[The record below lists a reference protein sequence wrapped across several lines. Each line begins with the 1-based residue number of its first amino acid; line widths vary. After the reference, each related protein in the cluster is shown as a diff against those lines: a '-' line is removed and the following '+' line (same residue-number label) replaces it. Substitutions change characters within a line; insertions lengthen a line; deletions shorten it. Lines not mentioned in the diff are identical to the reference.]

1 MNTKGNFVTIDLE
14 EFKDKKYKTVED
26 AVYDLEASGIDE
38 DDIEIDIYNNGNYYG
53 NQILTKTLTGAE
65 YVYVM
70 FCIWNRDEDNFYQNK
85 EQYYNTEEEAE
96 NVLKNA
102 AVGNYSI
109 DAVEQSLSQTFETI
123 SRKDITINRNES
135 INSRN
140 TKLQIKESNDA
151 ITVNEAVLGDLEK
164 FIEKKL
170 DEDSLW
176 VSDINVY
183 SERNRTINIDISIE
197 WGDWKHEHLRLD
209 HLMYDIIYEYNRDL
223 AKSFYKVNEETTDED
238 DSDTYSA
245 IHKYVIEL
253 Q

>member
-1 MNTKGNFVTIDLE
+1 M
-14 EFKDKKYKTVED
+14 
-26 AVYDLEASGIDE
+26 
-38 DDIEIDIYNNGNYYG
+38 
-53 NQILTKTLTGAE
+53 
-65 YVYVM
+65 
-70 FCIWNRDEDNFYQNK
+70 
-85 EQYYNTEEEAE
+85 
-96 NVLKNA
+96 
-102 AVGNYSI
+102 
-109 DAVEQSLSQTFETI
+109 
-123 SRKDITINRNES
+123 TINN
-135 INSRN
+135 RN
-140 TKLQIKESNDA
+140 TKLQIKESNDT

-223 AKSFYKVNEETTDED
+223 VKSFYKVNEETTDED